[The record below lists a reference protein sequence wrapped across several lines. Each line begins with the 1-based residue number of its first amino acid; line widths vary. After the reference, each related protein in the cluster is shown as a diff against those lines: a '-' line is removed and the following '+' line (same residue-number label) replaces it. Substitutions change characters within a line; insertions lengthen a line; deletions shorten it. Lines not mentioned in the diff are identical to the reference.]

1 MREKPNVDDVVI
13 VKALKEQFALAVKE
27 LRFLPIGNDAN
38 AWIYR
43 VGSAAESHFLKLRK
57 GNPNNAALLVPRYLW
72 QQGISNAVSPLPTA
86 SDELFARMGEYSLI
100 LYPWIAGESKFGNPL
115 APRLWREWGRIM
127 RAIHDA
133 TISPELSALVP
144 REQFGKRWVDR
155 LRRVEGAISNVNYQD
170 AIARD
175 TATAWR
181 SQSAEIERVRARYLS
196 LGAGFAA
203 MFPEIVLCHAD
214 IHTANIIVGCDEII
228 HIVDWDEVIL
238 APKERDLMFFL
249 GDGHPAETEA
259 AFIRGY
265 GGYGDRR
272 ANKVGLAYYR
282 YDWVMQEFCD
292 YGERVFFSDG
302 LGEKERAFAF
312 DGFCQLF
319 TEGDVV
325 ALARQAFAKIPL

>member
-13 VKALKEQFALAVKE
+13 VKAVKEQFALAVSD

-38 AWIYR
+38 AWVYR
-43 VGSAAESHFLKLRK
+43 VDSAAESHFLKLRK

-86 SDELFARMGEYSLI
+86 SGELFARMGEYSLI
-100 LYPWIAGESKFGNPL
+100 IYPWIAGESKFGNPL

-127 RAIHDA
+127 RAIHKT

-155 LRRVEGAISNVNYQD
+155 LRCVEGAISNVNYQD
-170 AIARD
+170 DIARD
-175 TATAWR
+175 TAKAWR

-203 MFPEIVLCHAD
+203 TSPEIVLCHAD
-214 IHTANIIVGCDEII
+214 IHTANIIVGCDGII

-249 GDGHPAETEA
+249 GDGHPAKAETA
-259 AFIRGY
+259 LLS
-265 GGYGDRR
+265 GYGDRQ
-272 ANKVGLAYYR
+272 ASKIGLAYYR

-302 LGEKERAFAF
+302 LDDKERAFAF

-325 ALARQAFAKIPL
+325 ALANQAFAKIPL

>member
-57 GNPNNAALLVPRYLW
+57 GNPNNAALLVPLYLW
-72 QQGISNAVSPLPTA
+72 QQGISNAVSPLSTA
-86 SDELFARMGEYSLI
+86 SDELFAKLGEYSLI

-115 APRLWREWGRIM
+115 APRLWRDWGRIM

-175 TATAWR
+175 TATGPG
-181 SQSAEIERVRARYLS
+181 VRNPRKS
-196 LGAGFAA
+196 SGFALA
-203 MFPEIVLCHAD
+203 TCHSALALRQLSPEIVLCHAD

-238 APKERDLMFFL
+238 APKERESHVFPGRWPPGRHGGSF
-249 GDGHPAETEA
+249 HPWL
-259 AFIRGY
+259 
-265 GGYGDRR
+265 RR
-272 ANKVGLAYYR
+272 L
-282 YDWVMQEFCD
+282 W
-292 YGERVFFSDG
+292 
-302 LGEKERAFAF
+302 
-312 DGFCQLF
+312 
-319 TEGDVV
+319 
-325 ALARQAFAKIPL
+325 